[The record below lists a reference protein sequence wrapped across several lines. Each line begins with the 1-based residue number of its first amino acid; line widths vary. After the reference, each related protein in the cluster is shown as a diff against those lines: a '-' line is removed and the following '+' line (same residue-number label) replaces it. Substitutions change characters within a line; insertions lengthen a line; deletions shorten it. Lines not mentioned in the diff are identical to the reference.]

1 MQNEESDKL
10 LLEQARQ
17 RAGRLLDGVTSD
29 LESLRAVGSDAA
41 YADGAALCDE
51 VADAARQLL
60 AHLDAEIGRHL
71 PNPATEG
78 PQS

>member
-1 MQNEESDKL
+1 MQNNESDRQ
-10 LLEQARQ
+10 LLEQARD

-29 LESLRAVGSDAA
+29 LEALRAAGSDAV

-51 VADAARQLL
+51 VAEAARQLL
-60 AHLDAEIGRHL
+60 AHLDAEIAQP